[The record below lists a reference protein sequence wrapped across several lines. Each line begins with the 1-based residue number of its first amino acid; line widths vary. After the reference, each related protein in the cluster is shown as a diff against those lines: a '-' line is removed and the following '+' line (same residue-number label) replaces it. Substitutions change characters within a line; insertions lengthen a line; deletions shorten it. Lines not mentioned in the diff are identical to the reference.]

1 MAWNGSGTFNLNPTY
16 SPEVNGTTIDAVRYN
31 GLLTDVAAGITA
43 CLAKNG
49 ENVPTANL
57 PMGGFKLTGL
67 GAATTTGDALSYGNS
82 LGPVTATTGTFSG
95 NVQMASANGG
105 QLAGLR
111 NKIINGN
118 FTINQ
123 RGITTVTPANTDY
136 TLDRWLSGLSVAA
149 KYSVGSGVLTS
160 SDVANG
166 ASGSALVITSL
177 SNYAVVAS
185 DSFGVLQR
193 IEGYNT
199 ADLAWGTAN
208 AKTVTLSFYV
218 KSSLT
223 GTFGGSIRNGVGTR
237 SYPFTYSI
245 PTASTLTRISVT
257 IPGDT
262 TGAFTDWLTTTG
274 VGVIVTFGIGVG
286 TTFSGTAGAWAA
298 TNYVTAT
305 GAVSVVGTNAATL
318 IFYNVQLEVGPVAT
332 PFEQRPIGM
341 ELALCQR
348 YYYRTSTTLTN
359 QRIFPSAQVVTATSV
374 WSYVKYPV
382 PLRANPSSTAVGSP
396 TNMTVWTVGLNFSV
410 TSVIPDVIDQD
421 GATYQIVCSAGGMS
435 SGWAAQVTRNASA
448 TPAPYFE
455 ASAEL

>member
-1 MAWNGSGTFNLNPTY
+1 LSNYTKATNFASK
-16 SPEVNGTTIDAVRYN
+16 DA
-31 GLLTDVAAGITA
+31 LLTGNPLKIVKGTEIDNEFNAISAAVNTKFDSTSIASPGPI
-43 CLAKNG
+43 G
-49 ENVPTANL
+49 
-57 PMGGFKLTGL
+57 
-67 GAATTTGDALSYGNS
+67 ATTPSTIS
-82 LGPVTATTGTFSG
+82 AT
-95 NVQMASANGG
+95 NVQMTSANGG

-118 FTINQ
+118 FVVNQ

-149 KYSVGSGVLTS
+149 KYSVSVNALTS
-160 SDVANG
+160 SEVANG

-177 SNYAVVAS
+177 SNYAVGTS
-185 DSFGVLQR
+185 DQLGVLQR
-193 IEGYNT
+193 IEGYNI

-223 GTFGGSIRNGVGTR
+223 GTFGGSIRNSAGTR

-245 PTASTLTRISVT
+245 PAASTLTRISVT

-274 VGVIVTFGIGVG
+274 IGVIVTFSLGAG

-298 TNYVTAT
+298 TNYITAT

-318 IFYNVQLEVGPVAT
+318 ILYNVQLEVGPVAT

-348 YYYRTSTTLTN
+348 YFEVIGFIATATNPAFTTI
-359 QRIFPSAQVVTATSV
+359 RYVVTKRATPILTVTGS
-374 WSYVKYPV
+374 SIATAT
-382 PLRANPSSTAVGSP
+382 LNTRSSTSYFSIDGNA
-396 TNMTVWTVGLNFSV
+396 TVNTAS
-410 TSVIPDVIDQD
+410 T
-421 GATYQIVCSAGGMS
+421 ATADS
-435 SGWAAQVTRNASA
+435 
-448 TPAPYFE
+448 
-455 ASAEL
+455 EL